1 MRALLRLFVLLAVVF
16 CGGIVLI
23 RLLYDVSWSESV
35 EIADQF
41 VEDLCG

>member
-1 MRALLRLFVLLAVVF
+1 MRGLLRLFILLAVLF

-23 RLLYDVSWSESV
+23 RLLYDVSWSESG

-41 VEDLCG
+41 VEDRFG

>member
-1 MRALLRLFVLLAVVF
+1 MRGLLRLLVLLAVMF

-41 VEDLCG
+41 VEDLFG

>member
-1 MRALLRLFVLLAVVF
+1 MRGLLRLFVLFAVLF
-16 CGGIVLI
+16 CGGIVFI

-41 VEDLCG
+41 VEDLFG

>member
-1 MRALLRLFVLLAVVF
+1 MRGLLRLFVLLAVMF

-41 VEDLCG
+41 VEDLFG

>member
-1 MRALLRLFVLLAVVF
+1 MRGLLRLLVLLAVIF

-41 VEDLCG
+41 VEDLFG